1 MLTKR
6 IIPCLDVRD
15 RKVTKGVKFQ
25 NNVVLGDAIELAL
38 GSHDLLDGPCT

>member
-15 RKVTKGVKFQ
+15 KKVTKGVKFQ
-25 NNVVLGDAIELAL
+25 NNVILGDAVALA
-38 GSHDLLDGPCT
+38 SKY